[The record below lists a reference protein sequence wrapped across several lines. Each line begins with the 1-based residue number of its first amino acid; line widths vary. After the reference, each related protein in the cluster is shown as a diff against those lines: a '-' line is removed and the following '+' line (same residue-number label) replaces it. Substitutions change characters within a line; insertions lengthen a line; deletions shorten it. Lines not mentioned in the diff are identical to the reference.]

1 MVAEAASDPLTP
13 AQDLPVEQEEATA
26 QEAAAAL
33 PSRARRLLPPLMM
46 PAALLGGFIASN
58 ALDATRETL
67 LIACMSSL
75 ICGAWWATWRVLAE
89 TSWTAAFKSWPA
101 WRAGQPLPS
110 LPYTIDGSP
119 SQRTSLR
126 LGQFRHWLIHELLP
140 VHGASILA
148 AACASAAA
156 LIISAALGAQA
167 MLLTI
172 GLTVLAQLAMLA
184 RPLSSIRSLLH
195 NLALL
200 ALPFTLGL
208 AVMQPIVLDP
218 QSDSQ
223 SATALVFAAAAALAA
238 LRGTALRHA
247 GFAIVIALFLALRH
261 TVGAFIIGVLWL
273 PVLLLPGFRVPRW
286 WPIIALLAGAVAL
299 S

>member
-1 MVAEAASDPLTP
+1 MVAEAASDPLNP
-13 AQDLPVEQEEATA
+13 APDAPAEPDEATA
-26 QEAAAAL
+26 PEAVAL
-33 PSRARRLLPPLMM
+33 PGRARRLLPPLMM

-89 TSWTAAFKSWPA
+89 TRWAEAFKSWPA
-101 WRAGQPLPS
+101 WRAGKPLPS
-110 LPYTIDGSP
+110 LPYTLDGSP

-126 LGQFRHWLIHELLP
+126 LGQFRHWLTHELLP
-140 VHGASILA
+140 AHGASILA
-148 AACASAAA
+148 AACAIAAA

-172 GLTVLAQLAMLA
+172 LLTVLAQLAVLA
-184 RPLSSIRSLLH
+184 RPLSLFKNLLH

-208 AVMQPIVLDP
+208 AVMQPLVLDP
-218 QSDSQ
+218 QAGAQ
-223 SATALVFAAAAALAA
+223 SATALVFAGAAALAA
-238 LRGTALRHA
+238 LRGTLLRHI
-247 GFAIVIALFLALRH
+247 GFAIVIVLFLALRH

-286 WPIIALLAGAVAL
+286 WPVIALLAGAVAL